1 MQKQNLTIKYLPV
14 EDLIPYA
21 RNSRTHSPEQV
32 AQLASSIKEFGFTN
46 PILVDAEKGVIAGH
60 GRLMGAQ
67 KLGLK
72 EVPTIEVTGW
82 SDAQKRAYII
92 ADNKLAL
99 NAGWDEELL
108 KIEFEELKDLS
119 EIDLDL
125 TGFELDEI
133 NDILG
138 VVDGEAIEDGESSL
152 GSLSDKYLEPP
163 FSVLDTTSGRW
174 QERQQQWK
182 GLGLKSEVGRSEN
195 LLNFSK
201 TVMLNNSNGTSIF
214 DPVLCELS
222 YLWFSRKGA
231 TVLDPFAGGSVRGI
245 VASKLGRNYFGND
258 LREEQVI
265 ENRKQASE
273 ICSDPMPIWSI
284 GDSQNIRKLQ
294 EGIEADFVFSCPP
307 YADLE
312 VYSDNPQDISTMEY
326 EDFLRVYR
334 KIIAEACSMLK
345 PNRFAC
351 FVVGEVRDKKG
362 IYRNFVGDT
371 IQAFVDAGLS
381 YYNEMILVNS
391 CGSLPLRINRIF
403 KASRKVGKRH
413 QNVLV
418 FVKGDAKKATE
429 FCGDVELPEFEEGDE
444 A

>member
-14 EDLIPYA
+14 ADLIPYA
-21 RNSRTHSPEQV
+21 RNTRTHTPEQV
-32 AQLASSIKEFGFTN
+32 NKVASSIKEFGFTN
-46 PILVDAEKGVIAGH
+46 PVLVDAEKGIIAGH
-60 GRLMGAQ
+60 CRVMASQ
-67 KLGLK
+67 KLGLQ

-82 SDAQKRAYII
+82 TDAQKRAYII

-99 NAGWDEELL
+99 DAGWDEELL
-108 KIEFEELKDLS
+108 RIELEELKNDS
-119 EIDLDL
+119 FDIWL

-133 NDILG
+133 NDLLG
-138 VVDGEAIEDGESSL
+138 VVEDVYDDEDRKGNLE
-152 GSLSDKYLEPP
+152 KQYLEPP
-163 FSVLDTTSGRW
+163 FSILDTTSGRW
-174 QERQQQWK
+174 QERVRAWK
-182 GLGLKSEVGRSEN
+182 DLGLRSEAGRSDDLIGASEMMK
-195 LLNFSK
+195 LNKDF
-201 TVMLNNSNGTSIF
+201 TTSVF
-214 DPVLCELS
+214 DPVLCEIA
-222 YLWFSRKGA
+222 YLWFSAKGSNI
-231 TVLDPFAGGSVRGI
+231 VDPFAGGSVRGI

-294 EGIEADFVFSCPP
+294 SGIEADFVFSCPP

-312 VYSDNPQDISTMEY
+312 VYSDNPKDISTMEY
-326 EDFLRVYR
+326 DDFLKVYR
-334 KIIAEACSMLK
+334 HIIAEACAMLK

-371 IQAFVDAGLS
+371 IQAFLDAGLS

-391 CGSLPLRINRIF
+391 CGSLPLRAGKVF
-403 KASRKVGKRH
+403 KASRKIGKRH

-429 FCGDVELPEFEEGDE
+429 YCGDVELPEMEESQE

>member
-1 MQKQNLTIKYLPV
+1 MNEKSLKYEFRNV

-21 RNSRTHSPEQV
+21 RNSRTHTPEQV
-32 AQLASSIKEFGFTN
+32 AQVASSIKEFGFLN
-46 PILVDAEKGVIAGH
+46 PVIISNDGGIIAGH
-60 GRLMGAQ
+60 CRVMASQ

-72 EVPTIEVTGW
+72 KVPCLIEDYLT
-82 SDAQKRAYII
+82 DAQKRAYII

-138 VVDGEAIEDGESSL
+138 VADGEYADDENRKGNLE
-152 GSLSDKYLEPP
+152 KQYLEPP
-163 FSVLDTTSGRW
+163 FSILDTTNGRW
-174 QERQQQWK
+174 QERVRAWK
-182 GLGLKSEVGRSEN
+182 DLGLRSEAGRADDLIGGSD
-195 LLNFSK
+195 LLK
-201 TVMLNNSNGTSIF
+201 LNKDFTTSVF
-214 DPVLCELS
+214 DPVLCEIA
-222 YLWFSRKGA
+222 YLWFSCKGA
-231 TVLDPFAGGSVRGI
+231 VVLDPFAGGSVRGI

-334 KIIAEACSMLK
+334 KIISEACSMLK

-362 IYRNFVGDT
+362 NYRNFVGDT
-371 IQAFVDAGLS
+371 IQAFIDAGLS

-391 CGSLPLRINRIF
+391 CGSLPLRAGKVF
-403 KASRKVGKRH
+403 KASRKIGKRH

-429 FCGDVELPEFEEGDE
+429 FCGDVELPEFEESEE

>member
-21 RNSRTHSPEQV
+21 RNTRTHTPEQV
-32 AQLASSIKEFGFTN
+32 NKVASSIKEFGFTN
-46 PILVDAEKGVIAGH
+46 PVLVDAEKGIIAGH
-60 GRLMGAQ
+60 CRVMASQ
-67 KLGLK
+67 KLGMQQ
-72 EVPTIEVTGW
+72 VPTIEVTGW
-82 SDAQKRAYII
+82 TDAQKRAYII

-99 NAGWDEELL
+99 DAGWDEELL
-108 KIEFEELKDLS
+108 RIELEELKNDS
-119 EIDLDL
+119 FDIEL
-125 TGFELDEI
+125 TGFELSEIDEI
-133 NDILG
+133 LG
-138 VVDGEAIEDGESSL
+138 SEESQEFEESEQPL
-152 GSLSDKYLEPP
+152 GSLSEKYLEPP
-163 FSVLDTTSGRW
+163 FSILDSTSGRW
-174 QERQQQWK
+174 VERVRLWK
-182 GLGLKSEVGRSEN
+182 SLGLKSEVGRKEN
-195 LLNFSK
+195 LIGYSN
-201 TVMLNNSNGTSIF
+201 TVKLSNSNGTSIF
-214 DPVLCELS
+214 DPVLCELA
-222 YLWFSRKGA
+222 YLWFSAKGSNI
-231 TVLDPFAGGSVRGI
+231 VDPFAGGSVRGI

-294 EGIEADFVFSCPP
+294 SGIEADFVFSCPP

-312 VYSDNPQDISTMEY
+312 VYSDNPKDISTMEY
-326 EDFLRVYR
+326 DDFLKVYR
-334 KIIAEACSMLK
+334 HIIAEACAMLK

-371 IQAFVDAGLS
+371 IQAFLDAGLS

-429 FCGDVELPEFEEGDE
+429 YCGDVELPEIEESE
-444 A
+444 E

>member
-14 EDLIPYA
+14 ADLIPYA
-21 RNSRTHSPEQV
+21 RNTRTHTPEQV
-32 AQLASSIKEFGFTN
+32 NKVASSIKEFGFTN
-46 PILVDAEKGVIAGH
+46 PVLVDAEKGIIAGH
-60 GRLMGAQ
+60 CRVMASQ
-67 KLGLK
+67 KLGMQQ
-72 EVPTIEVTGW
+72 VPTIEVTGW
-82 SDAQKRAYII
+82 TDAQKRAYII

-99 NAGWDEELL
+99 DAGWDEELL
-108 KIEFEELKDLS
+108 RIELEELKNDS
-119 EIDLDL
+119 FDIEL

-133 NDILG
+133 NDLLG
-138 VVDGEAIEDGESSL
+138 VVEDVYDDEDRKGNLE
-152 GSLSDKYLEPP
+152 KQYLEPP
-163 FSVLDTTSGRW
+163 FSILDTTSGRW
-174 QERQQQWK
+174 QERVRAWK
-182 GLGLKSEVGRSEN
+182 DLGLRSEAGRSDDLIGASEMMK
-195 LLNFSK
+195 LNKDF
-201 TVMLNNSNGTSIF
+201 TTSVF
-214 DPVLCELS
+214 DPVLCEIA
-222 YLWFSRKGA
+222 YLWFSAKGSNI
-231 TVLDPFAGGSVRGI
+231 VDPFAGGSVRGI

-265 ENRKQASE
+265 ENRKQASD

-294 EGIEADFVFSCPP
+294 SGIEADFVFSCPP

-312 VYSDNPQDISTMEY
+312 VYSDNPKDISTMEY
-326 EDFLRVYR
+326 DDFLKVYR
-334 KIIAEACSMLK
+334 HIIAEACAMLK

-371 IQAFVDAGLS
+371 IQAFLDAGLS

-391 CGSLPLRINRIF
+391 CGSLPLRAGKVF
-403 KASRKVGKRH
+403 KASRKIGKRH

-429 FCGDVELPEFEEGDE
+429 YCGDVELPEIEESE
-444 A
+444 E